1 MTENAKIYACIRGHE
16 CPIDEALFYPENE
29 PVPWF
34 RCPTCGLEESDP
46 DYTRRRMMEQ
56 ARMDA

>member
-29 PVPWF
+29 PV
-34 RCPTCGLEESDP
+34 R
-46 DYTRRRMMEQ
+46 
-56 ARMDA
+56 